1 MYSWLIFL
9 HVPAVV
15 GFFAAH
21 GAAVALTFD
30 VQAVLRR
37 AVCASACDDKNR
49 TER

>member
-9 HVPAVV
+9 HVLSVV
-15 GFFAAH
+15 GFLAAH

-37 AVCASACDDKNR
+37 AVCASACNDEDR
-49 TER
+49 AER